1 MPRNS
6 PITMTFPPFYG
17 TVRKLVLANVA
28 VFFTVLVLQWLVP
41 ALTNAVLPHL
51 VLIPASV
58 AFGQIWQLVTYSFVH
73 TALLDI
79 LFAML
84 TLWFFGSLLEA
95 NYGTR
100 WLAELYF
107 TSAIGGAFLAAAIS
121 FTGILGL
128 HPTAVGAGS
137 WAALFGVMVA
147 LAVRMGDEEFY
158 FWMIVRIKAKYLVAI
173 YILIDLAMLLKS
185 AAAFAV
191 LLQLSG
197 ALCGY
202 LYVRFAPRR
211 GLAFGFSEQL
221 YGIRNSYYRSKRR
234 RAAKK
239 FEVYM
244 SKQGRKVHFDDEGRY
259 LDPDEGRYLDPDD
272 ARRRDPNDKRWMN

>member
-1 MPRNS
+1 MPRNG

-28 VFFTVLVLQWLVP
+28 VFFAVLVLQWLVP
-41 ALTNAVLPHL
+41 VLTNALLPHL
-51 VLIPASV
+51 VLVPANV
-58 AFGQIWQLVTYSFVH
+58 AFGQIWQLVTYSFIH
-73 TALLDI
+73 TAVLDI

-84 TLWFFGSLLEA
+84 TLWFFGSLLESA
-95 NYGTR
+95 YGTR

-107 TSAIGGAFLAAAIS
+107 TSAIGGAFLATAIS

-128 HPTAVGAGS
+128 HPTAAGAGS

-158 FWMIVRIKAKYLVAI
+158 FWMVVRIKAKYLVGI
-173 YILIDLAMLLKS
+173 YLLIDIALLLKQ
-185 AAAFAV
+185 ADAFSV

-259 LDPDEGRYLDPDD
+259 LDPDDTLH
-272 ARRRDPNDKRWMN
+272 RDPNDKKWMN